1 MMYPIEV
8 IFSEIEQ
15 VFAEF
20 DHMSIECVAMRL
32 AKAKR
37 IFVAGEG
44 RSGFMGKAFAMRLM
58 HLGATVYA
66 VGETVTPSLQSGD
79 KLIAI
84 SGSGVTKQT
93 VWIAEKAKQLGCE
106 VIAVTTD
113 LSSALANI
121 ASLTVHIPA
130 ATKYR
135 RGHETQSKQPL
146 GSLFD
151 QCTHL
156 ILDAICLQYANNQ
169 QVEHQKAFQRH
180 SNLE

>member
-1 MMYPIEV
+1 MHPIEV

-66 VGETVTPSLQSGD
+66 VGENGHSFT
-79 KLIAI
+79 
-84 SGSGVTKQT
+84 
-93 VWIAEKAKQLGCE
+93 AKRRYVNCYLG
-106 VIAVTTD
+106 
-113 LSSALANI
+113 
-121 ASLTVHIPA
+121 
-130 ATKYR
+130 
-135 RGHETQSKQPL
+135 L
-146 GSLFD
+146 GSD
-151 QCTHL
+151 KTDGVDCRKGETTWM
-156 ILDAICLQYANNQ
+156 
-169 QVEHQKAFQRH
+169 
-180 SNLE
+180 